1 MDPHSHTI
9 MLQCAQPDRAC
20 LWAGFPAVV
29 AVPPTKVVLVS
40 DDTNAAWRHHLFDR
54 LFAALATAAPGDP
67 DPEAFSWAGDGA
79 ATRMLLLVVAGH
91 GPPSPELTDLA
102 TQWQARGSDALGIV
116 PGGTDPRHVLP
127 PALHRK
133 HAVRWYRDPDE
144 TVPELLDVIL
154 LAGEERRVFIS
165 YATSDGTAL
174 AERLAG
180 ILNAQRYDVF
190 LDRFRLAPGVDFYER
205 IEDELVDKAMVVVV
219 ETPGALASTWVRY
232 EVNTAITLRLGV
244 VALNLDRQPRLA
256 MIDERSRCRVD
267 DDGAIGDFVVEQ
279 HRSQMS
285 DRRATMLTS
294 AWRAL
299 RRAGIPPAGI
309 ITDPDG
315 FRVTANTGDTY
326 AVAVCPRPADLRR
339 FRLTAEQAGATARPV
354 IVHPRPVRADRRRD
368 LAWLATSAA
377 VREVDEG
384 RLLAEAARIAA
395 GAR

>member
-1 MDPHSHTI
+1 M
-9 MLQCAQPDRAC
+9 
-20 LWAGFPAVV
+20 
-29 AVPPTKVVLVS
+29 
-40 DDTNAAWRHHLFDR
+40 
-54 LFAALATAAPGDP
+54 
-67 DPEAFSWAGDGA
+67 
-79 ATRMLLLVVAGH
+79 
-91 GPPSPELTDLA
+91 
-102 TQWQARGSDALGIV
+102 
-116 PGGTDPRHVLP
+116 
-127 PALHRK
+127 
-133 HAVRWYRDPDE
+133 RWYRDPDE

-219 ETPGALASTWVRY
+219 ETPGALASPWVRY
-232 EVNTAITLRLGV
+232 EVNTAITARLGV
-244 VALNLDRQPRLA
+244 VALNLDRRPRLA

-294 AWRAL
+294 AWRAF